1 MLFDFFLWPM
11 LIPLFIPLVYALR
24 YKKNAL
30 LEVALIS
37 LIMVLIVI
45 FYWPL
50 TIVLS
55 TSSNI
60 ITKFSLFIVLPL
72 IVLYI
77 SWRLL
82 NNKEDFTFD
91 MFGITN
97 TGIEKSLKLG
107 FLFIPLMLF
116 VTFIAKYLIGGV
128 SEPYFSL
135 GVISFIESFT
145 EEFFF
150 RGLLFLFLASKID
163 LKIAYITSLL
173 SFILMHPQNL
183 TNPFIISTIVQGIL
197 TLEICRRS
205 KNLAG
210 AWVLHGTN
218 RFFSIVILPLFF

>member
-1 MLFDFFLWPM
+1 MQFDFFLWPM
-11 LIPLFIPLVYALR
+11 LVPLIIPLFYTLI
-24 YKKNAL
+24 YKKKSIL
-30 LEVALIS
+30 DVALIV

-50 TIVLS
+50 TMVLS

-60 ITKFSLFIVLPL
+60 ITKFLLFIALPL

-82 NNKEDFTFD
+82 NNKKDFTFD
-91 MFGITN
+91 RFGITN
-97 TGIEKSLKLG
+97 NGIEKSLKLG

-128 SEPYFSL
+128 NEPHFFL
-135 GVISFIESFT
+135 GVVSFVESFT

-150 RGLLFLFLASKID
+150 RGILFLYLSSKIN

-183 TNPFIISTIVQGIL
+183 TNPFIISTIVQGVL